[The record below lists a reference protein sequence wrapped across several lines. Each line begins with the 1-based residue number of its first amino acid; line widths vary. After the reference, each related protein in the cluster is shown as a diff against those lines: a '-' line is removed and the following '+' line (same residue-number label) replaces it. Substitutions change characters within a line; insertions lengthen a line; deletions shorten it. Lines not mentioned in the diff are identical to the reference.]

1 MKTTLSNL
9 ALLISATTITLVA
22 CSTNTQTQN
31 TTVGAVAGAVLGGVA
46 GSAIGSGA
54 GQLLAAG
61 VGAVAGGL
69 LGGAIGHNM
78 ESSDTNKM
86 HNTLEHNQVR
96 KTSKWQNNHTGTK
109 FSMTPMSSMMS
120 YKGHNDCRRYHSTV
134 TTPGGRQ
141 QVVNGVACRKSDNT
155 WEAVS

>member
-22 CSTNTQTQN
+22 CTTNTQTQN

-46 GSAIGSGA
+46 GSAIGQGT
-54 GQLLAAG
+54 GQLIAAG
-61 VGAVAGGL
+61 VGAIAGGL

-78 ESSDTNKM
+78 ENADTNKM

-96 KTSKWQNNHTGTK
+96 KTSKWKNNHTDTK
-109 FSMTPMSSMMS
+109 YTMTPMSSVMS
-120 YKGHNDCRRYHSTV
+120 YNGHDHCRKYHSTV
-134 TTPGGRQ
+134 TSSGKQ
-141 QVVNGVACRKSDNT
+141 QVVNGVACRKADGT
-155 WEAVS
+155 WEAVA